1 MDKIKEY
8 INKFNN
14 YINLINPATK
24 DVIAPKMSIDQII
37 EYINNKKSWDLQGA
51 KNLLDKLYEMKR
63 LEYLKNKNKINEKI
77 KQLDFYIDYLNYQIT
92 DLNYFQDHLLTL
104 IATIFLPLSFI
115 TGFFGMNFKSMGV
128 PSLKKGIFNTKS
140 ADFKIM
146 IFSILIAIFIIY
158 MYYGFLKMS

>member
-1 MDKIKEY
+1 MEQIKEY
-8 INKFNN
+8 INKINN

-24 DVIAPKMSIDQII
+24 DVIDPKISIDQII

-63 LEYLKNKNKINEKI
+63 VEYLKNKNKINEKI

-104 IATIFLPLSFI
+104 IATIFLPLTFV

-128 PSLKKGIFNTKS
+128 PSLKKGIFNIKS
-140 ADFKIM
+140 ADLKIM
-146 IFSILIAIFIIY
+146 IFSILITIFIIY